1 MNKRVMRPTD
11 CCDEFARASAVSR
24 RRFLAGMTGAG
35 AAIVT
40 SSVFG
45 DAFRQASFAASVGS
59 GGNVMVVISLR
70 GGIDGL
76 GMVVPH
82 GDPGYYKA
90 RPSIAVPKA
99 SLIAADD
106 MFGLHPKMAPLKWM
120 WDAGQL
126 AAVHAVGLSVPNRSH
141 FAAIEDIED
150 ADPGTNTRNGWINRM
165 VGLSAA
171 NPATEAV
178 QLGSAMLPSSI
189 YGSSPTL
196 ATTSVDQM
204 TLIGAEDTSSMSD
217 RRRQQLSMVWGGH
230 NGDTLF
236 DAGRAA
242 SATADLLSTVP
253 AASTVAYPTTGP
265 ASDLGAALRDT
276 ARLIK
281 ADVGTDVVTVDYG
294 SWDMHADYGTLAG
307 GDMVDMTSGLAGAVN
322 AFMQD
327 LGTLRSKVTV
337 ITISEFG
344 RRIKE
349 NGNKGVDHGWGN
361 MMLVAGAGV
370 KGGKYYGSWPGL
382 GSGSD
387 DDLQVTT
394 DYRNVLGEVV
404 ASRFPSR
411 SLSTVF
417 PSLRYSPLGV
427 MSAAS

>member
-1 MNKRVMRPTD
+1 MNKRVMRSSD
-11 CCDEFARASAVSR
+11 CCDEFAQASALSR
-24 RRFLAGMTGAG
+24 RRFLSGMTGAG

-40 SSVFG
+40 TSVFG
-45 DAFRQASFAASVGS
+45 DAFRQASFASTVGS

-82 GDPGYYKA
+82 GDPGYYSA

-99 SLIAADD
+99 SLLGADN
-106 MFGLHPKMAPLKWM
+106 MFGLHPSMAPLKSM

-150 ADPGTNTRNGWINRM
+150 ANPGSSSRNGWINRM
-165 VGLSAA
+165 VGLSSD

-178 QLGSAMLPSSI
+178 ELGSAMLPSSI
-189 YGSSPTL
+189 YGAAPVL

-217 RRRQQLSMVWGGH
+217 RRRQQLSMVWSGH
-230 NGDTLF
+230 DGDALY

-242 SATADLLSTVP
+242 SATASLLATVP
-253 AASTVAYPTTGP
+253 AAGKVTYPTTGS
-265 ASDLGAALRDT
+265 ASDLSAALRDT

-294 SWDMHADYGTLAG
+294 SWDMHADYGTLSG
-307 GDMVDMTSGLAGAVN
+307 GDMVDMTSGLASAVN

-327 LGTLRSKVTV
+327 LGALGSKVTV
-337 ITISEFG
+337 VTISEFG

-349 NGNKGVDHGWGN
+349 NGNKGLDHGWGN

-382 GSGSD
+382 GSGAD

-417 PSLRYSPLGV
+417 PSLRYNPLGV